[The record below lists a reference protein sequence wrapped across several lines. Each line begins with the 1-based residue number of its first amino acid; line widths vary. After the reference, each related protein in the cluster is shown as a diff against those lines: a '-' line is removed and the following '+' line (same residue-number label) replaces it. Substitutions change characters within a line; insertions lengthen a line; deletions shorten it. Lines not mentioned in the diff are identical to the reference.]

1 MKVMTIL
8 GTRPEIIRLSII
20 IERLDALAE
29 HHVLVHTGQNHGAR
43 LRDVFFQELNV
54 RQPDYQLQSPFSRF
68 GKQIGSMFTEVD
80 EILERERPDAVLV
93 LGDTN
98 SALSTILAARRR
110 IVVYHMEAGN
120 RCWDPLVPEEV
131 NRRIIDSVATF
142 NLPYTA
148 MSRDNLLREGAA
160 MNRVWTCG
168 NPIYE
173 VLLRHAQAIESSPI
187 LKTLGLAQKEY
198 VLVTTHRAENVDNKD
213 RLLAIMSALDDIA
226 MESGLPVV
234 CSVHPRTESRLSEF
248 GIRSPHPLVR
258 LYNPFGLIDFAHLEK
273 HARCALTDSGTVQ
286 EECCIFGVP
295 TVTMR
300 QSTERP
306 ETVLCGSN
314 TVSGLSRERIVSA
327 ARMALGNRKE
337 WQCPEGYTDTNVS
350 LKVTNFVLGGLT
362 HV

>member
-20 IERLDALAE
+20 IERLDELSDR
-29 HHVLVHTGQNHGAR
+29 HVLVHTGQNYEAG
-43 LRDVFFQELNV
+43 LRDVFFRELNV
-54 RQPDYQLQSPFSRF
+54 RQPDYQLKSSGPPF
-68 GKQIGSMFTEVD
+68 GKQLGTMFAEVD

-98 SALSTILAARRR
+98 SALSAILAARRH

-142 NLPYTA
+142 NLPYTM

-160 MNRVWTCG
+160 MNRVWVCG

-173 VLLRHAQAIESSPI
+173 VLLRHEKAIRSSSI
-187 LKTLGLAQKEY
+187 LKTLGLTDKGY
-198 VLVTTHRAENVDNKD
+198 VLVTAHRAENVDDKD
-213 RLLAIMSALDDIA
+213 RLEAITSALDDIA
-226 MESGLPVV
+226 LEYAMPVV
-234 CSVHPRTESRLSEF
+234 CSVHPRTESRLLEF
-248 GIRSPHPLVR
+248 GIRSLHPLVQMHK
-258 LYNPFGLIDFAHLEK
+258 PFGLIDFAHLEK
-273 HARCALTDSGTVQ
+273 HALCALTDSGTVQ

-314 TVSGLSRERIVSA
+314 SVAGLSRDRIVDA
-327 ARMALGNRKE
+327 VHVLLRGANT

-350 LKVTNFVLGGLT
+350 YKVSNFVLGGLT